1 MRIVVVGGND
11 GTGACTVRQA
21 LARGDEV
28 VSISRR
34 GWGMPVDG
42 LTDVKLDATHSA
54 DLDEVLRG
62 ADAVVITVGS
72 PGFDRSRLRTRVTAS
87 VVAAMRRVGLRRVV
101 VHSSLGVGDSLRL
114 MKEPVRTIAKVAL
127 GVALTDHETQEG
139 LVAHAGLDWAS
150 VRPGGLNDDPRAD
163 DVRLVPTAEAAVG
176 APTGRITREDVAA
189 GILQVLDERLQGTF
203 VFVPR

>member
-1 MRIVVVGGND
+1 MRIVVFGGND
-11 GTGACTVRQA
+11 GTGDCVVRQA

-42 LTDVKLDATHSA
+42 LTDVKLDATRSA

-62 ADAVVITVGS
+62 ADAVVIAVGS
-72 PGFDRSRLRTRVTAS
+72 PGFDRNRLRTRVTAS
-87 VVAAMRRVGLRRVV
+87 VVAAMRPVGLRRVV

-127 GVALTDHETQEG
+127 GVALADHETQEG

-150 VRPGGLNDDPRAD
+150 VRPGGLRDDPRAD
-163 DVRLVPTAEAAVG
+163 DVRLVPTAEAEVG

-189 GILQVLDERLQGTF
+189 GILQAIDEGLTGTF

>member
-1 MRIVVVGGND
+1 MRIVVFGGND
-11 GTGACTVRQA
+11 GTGACVVRQA

-42 LTDVKLDATHSA
+42 LTDVKLDATRSA

-114 MKEPVRTIAKVAL
+114 MTEPVRTIAKVAL

-150 VRPGGLNDDPRAD
+150 VR
-163 DVRLVPTAEAAVG
+163 LVPTAEAEVG

-189 GILQVLDERLQGTF
+189 GILQAIDEGLTGTF